1 MKTRWNHS
9 FRPLAVAALL
19 TLVTLAALSGCSRD
33 GARGGANPVAPTSLE
48 SAVATSDP
56 NAARITIPFDPGNFG
71 TVTENNRFFPL
82 TPGYRYAYVTE
93 TPEGRET
100 NDVVVTRDTK
110 TILGVETTVIR
121 DQVFLEGSLTED
133 TFDWYAQ
140 DKNGNVWYFGE
151 DTKTYDHGVLVTT
164 QGSWE
169 AGKNGASAGIIML
182 ANPKIGDQYYQEF
195 APGVVA
201 DQGKVLSLKEAVTVP
216 YGTFTSCL
224 KTADW
229 TPIEPGNRAF
239 KYYAEGIG
247 VVLEV
252 SHNGGGER
260 TELTEFST
268 R

>member
-1 MKTRWNHS
+1 MKTRWNDS
-9 FRPLAVAALL
+9 FRPLAVAVFLI
-19 TLVTLAALSGCSRD
+19 LAALAGCSRD
-33 GARGGANPVAPTSLE
+33 GAKSGTNPFAPSGSEL
-48 SAVATSDP
+48 AVVTADP
-56 NAARITIPFDPGNFG
+56 NAARITLPFDPGNFG
-71 TVTENNRFFPL
+71 TVTESNQFFPL

-100 NDVVVTRDTK
+100 NDVVVTHNTK
-110 TILGVETTVIR
+110 TILGVKTTVIH

-140 DKNGNVWYFGE
+140 DKDGNVWYFGE
-151 DTKTYDHGVLVTT
+151 DTKTYEDGVLVTT
-164 QGSWE
+164 AGSWE
-169 AGKNGASAGIIML
+169 AGKNGAQAGIIML

-201 DQGKVLSLKEAVTVP
+201 DQGKVLSLKEDVTVP
-216 YGTFTSCL
+216 YGSFTNCL

-247 VVLEV
+247 VVLEIGH
-252 SHNGGGER
+252 SGGGER
-260 TELTEFST
+260 SELTGFST

>member
-1 MKTRWNHS
+1 MKTRRNHS
-9 FRPLAVAALL
+9 FQPLVAACVLTLAV
-19 TLVTLAALSGCSRD
+19 LSGCSRD
-33 GARGGANPVAPTSLE
+33 DAGSVASPFAPGGSQVALGT
-48 SAVATSDP
+48 TDP
-56 NAARITIPFDPGNFG
+56 NAASITLPFDSNNFG
-71 TVTENNRFFPL
+71 TVTTANRFFPL
-82 TPGYRYAYVTE
+82 TPGTRYLYVTE

-100 NDVVVTRDTK
+100 NTVVVTRDTK
-110 TILGVETTVIR
+110 TILGVKTTVIR

-140 DKNGNVWYFGE
+140 DKDRNVWYFGE

-169 AGKNGASAGIIML
+169 AGKNGAQAGIIML

-201 DQGKVLSLKEAVTVP
+201 DQGKVLSLKETVNVP

-229 TPIEPGNRAF
+229 TPIEPGNRAL

-252 SHNGGGER
+252 AHREGGER